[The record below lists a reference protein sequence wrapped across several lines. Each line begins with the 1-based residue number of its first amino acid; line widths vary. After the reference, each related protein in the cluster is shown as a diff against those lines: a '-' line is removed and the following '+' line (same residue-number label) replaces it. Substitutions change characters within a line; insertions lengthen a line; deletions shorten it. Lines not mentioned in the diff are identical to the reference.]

1 MAKQPDSRA
10 YVSNLYDFLV
20 EENAMGNVSREQFF
34 KEMQDKESA
43 KRMYDF
49 MQQRELVTKG
59 SSFETFYRPFES
71 LYASEKKKE
80 FSPESGTGLQVAPES
95 DQPVVMDGF
104 PMERETMQV
113 PQAVSEAARARP
125 QIEAA
130 PEQQAPMPPPQQ
142 QPAPTPFVTP
152 EPQAQ
157 APMPTPIL
165 PKAKEEYARQQREA
179 AQFGFPTN
187 EPLAPQQFG
196 QVQSDFPIKS
206 ANKAIAELEESRRER
221 LAGQRQKP
229 GEAPEKEIAPE
240 KAEGFFAGTRVGQF
254 LSEGAKLAGAETKKI
269 IAGAKNLP
277 ELFANTA
284 EDLSVDFATRDLEQQ
299 FKDGKISK
307 EEFDRQ
313 KQVAR
318 EMAKAS
324 LSMKAPGALP
334 TMRQIEYV
342 MDNFLDAD
350 EAEDFARKNMEEV
363 RKSVTNADKGFDN
376 LVKEGRYADAVQYAA
391 TNGIGSLPYAIAAMI
406 PYVGTPL
413 VAGVATQDK
422 YRQIQ
427 DMGVEMG
434 AKEIANAYI
443 TGAVEGITERVS
455 AGILKGA
462 GRMVA
467 KMGREAAQQTIGQAI
482 RQVTKRTLGS
492 TIEEA
497 ISEGLAQFSEN
508 IIDKVTIDPER
519 DLLQGVA
526 EAVATGAISGGGITA
541 TAGGAGLGARLIL
554 GRPAGGG
561 DGGGGTPVSAP
572 PTEPTT
578 PPIDLGTPPTA
589 TTTPP
594 TPPTG
599 EQAPAPVS
607 PFVEQRANEIAS
619 TLPTGEVTPEQA
631 AKAVDDYLDSLM
643 TVDETTGERSLPT
656 PGTEQANIYDAVT
669 IARQDIENQIVSQSK
684 QAQDATQEVEQVQP
698 KDGEPEYPGT
708 QGVENQAPTEAD
720 TGDRPVSGGMQPGT
734 EEEGQV
740 APPIQPP
747 VEPVQPPTPPPVEPT
762 PAPTAPVEPTAPT
775 PEKIAEDEAE
785 TQNILRG
792 QGEQRRSVGRYIKDG
807 IEYVRNL
814 IDQGVKGNSGE
825 IRFTDSVSVPFTYK
839 IVEAET
845 LQPSHQ
851 KGILNPLHFIW
862 EAQPKPRTDQNSIM
876 KEREFAENPRFGELG
891 EQPSAYSGAPVVNA
905 RNEVIQ
911 GNNRSAGLRIG
922 YEEGRTQYRDEL
934 MANAAK
940 FGISPEQLAGF
951 KNPVL
956 VREVNVDDKTAI
968 ELGNY
973 DVKDLESGGKVS
985 LNPIAIANRLSFNEI
1000 SRITNVLFG
1009 EGYSERE
1016 EVVDKKTGEKTITE
1030 RVVPLNIRIRKTFKQ
1045 ISPIF
1050 GLRPEQ
1056 IASITRDGELTAKGA
1071 EDLARVVQ
1079 HFLYKGG
1086 DMTLPEFFESMP
1098 YMAQEGIRKAMPA
1111 IFSVPLDKSLI
1122 TEIQDAILAY
1132 NDFETSGAGKFDSWL
1147 NQINMFAGGKTPSQ
1161 IYDPTVLA
1169 IAKIFAE
1176 AKTQREISDAF
1187 LQYANLVND
1196 RPATL
1201 VEPEYKGISKQEAIN
1216 QVFNEQKATKKEAGK
1231 RGDSKAAEPT
1241 KQEPTAPTT
1250 PAAKPT
1256 KPTSRTPK
1264 PPKPAKGDVGK
1275 QPTKKGPI
1283 GTVDNPGT
1291 YKAFGILYKAVGT
1304 VENSK
1309 LEILNWLR
1317 DGISQYSSAT
1327 MENALNVRTRVE
1339 QVLDKIVSLQKVAD
1353 RLGVRIGVINYDPA
1367 TKFAAVYSPYG
1378 TSEFVGDVMVNAV
1391 RAKPNSIAHELAHA
1405 AIAKAGRYYESID
1418 FTADLATIKAAI
1430 AKAEKK
1436 AASDMKAF
1444 ADRLKGVLK
1453 QAPDLQG
1460 LVEQVEKFAER
1471 YPDVNERPEEFIV
1484 ELASLLDEGL
1494 RGKIL
1499 DNSTIAKIER
1509 AVNELLAKIL
1519 GKGVL
1524 EVRFTD
1530 TTDVVNF
1537 FNAMSRGVTDG
1548 DLKSLD
1554 EALELYESGRV
1565 TDPRPTIYWKKT
1577 EIPNGP
1583 AYVKKLIKAIG
1594 DVETFAATKGVEGI
1608 VNDILAKTFGA
1619 GKYIVKF
1626 ATKLDAQKFL
1636 ESLSATATFNGRE
1649 VKIAKNV
1656 MADMMIAIN
1665 EYLKGV
1671 GGGKKGAKPV
1681 DISDVDMTADEK
1693 VDANKFNESFPP
1705 ESGTPPDVPTFEKF
1719 SISEPQSQAIDFVFA
1734 KNPAL
1739 LSIGTKQQYAKY
1751 LDQFYPDSK
1760 FKDIVYHGSLRE
1772 LKEIDKRFYVTYWTT
1787 SLDYLNSSPFWGN
1800 NQVAAIV
1807 NTKTPMYSDKPLA
1820 DVDPELASEFTA
1832 PRYTPDQYD
1841 SVIGVD
1847 AGQERFGGK
1856 TIAVKNNFADT
1867 HILGTQKDL
1876 DLFRDF
1882 VKKQKKSKLGIFSK
1896 FFSNESLLFSALE
1909 EAYDES
1915 IQTYEPLFA
1924 TVTVPDAANQD
1935 NLAGLADVQK
1945 ARVLHERTNALP
1957 NIAALQVAVSESP
1970 QALYS
1975 LYENVMQ
1982 KVRTLQN
1989 GVIEKTDAAKAIF
2002 AAAFQGK
2009 MVNAEAMMDPLR
2021 VLDPVFDAS
2030 HNGAYMY
2037 SGQDAAAILL
2047 NSDAGQQFLQDL
2059 SEGRR
2064 SPAFEQQAQSV
2075 LNVFGLDAA
2084 TFFDNVYAAQQAF
2097 GTAKDP
2103 MQGIM
2108 AAEKTL
2114 QSKDSLLASALGLG
2128 QATKAEA
2135 KAMEALLPLGVPI
2148 RVQSTGNDRL
2158 DSRADAM
2165 AMALGMDRGL
2175 ARLVLRQLAGKHI
2188 DSPMADNAVT
2198 DAIDLTDATFYDQ
2211 LAMMTDMRD
2220 IAEMGAMFSLLP
2232 SSKYSDRSWYDSAK
2246 KYVHSELAIGTPDKD
2261 IVAALKG
2268 MYSGGLNDFDYKDFF
2283 AEVAG
2288 RPYRS
2293 ANTDMEDGS
2302 AAVFAFLRS
2311 LARLKFGDAKMQ
2323 LPAIKKFA
2331 RDTAYDIDYDF
2342 GNDLAPVRKIQRDL
2356 EKKGGFLFDASK
2368 AGYQKM
2374 QLYMS
2379 AAAFEMQKF
2388 SDRYV
2393 GKKKT
2398 MTQDGFKDSFISRLT
2413 RSKVGSVNEFN
2424 HFLVAMH
2431 KPEREA
2437 RRVDIQE
2444 RLIERMYN
2452 VIMGDVLP
2460 AGTTPTPLFATE
2472 WADMLVEMEN
2482 AVNAITDPK
2491 AKKMAA
2497 YKLGRFKKETDN
2509 LQLAYDAKSN
2519 ADMYF
2524 ADYLASKGI
2533 ANPGS
2538 VTPAQA
2544 KAMPEFADHA
2554 VFMSEF
2560 KSMQQEYLDILL
2572 NTGQI
2577 NQERYD
2583 HLTNGTSTESGVVW
2597 ENYVPLVYDEF
2608 AFRDELGYP
2617 ITNGEKKA
2625 NFFIRGIT
2633 RVGKKLPLIRQM
2645 YKKPELTATDIEK
2658 PTEVLFHRMITA
2670 IRSKHRNDAIKSTAA
2685 MLLETNDPK
2694 YRVLSSRMSSA
2705 KDRYGNVSFTDLI
2718 SERVK
2723 RQTVT
2728 FYEGGKKKY
2737 LFFADPNDRIMAKMK
2752 AGQEAP
2758 SGFEQIMR
2766 HVNNMSRGL
2775 FTFLRPSFIVNSL
2788 IRDVQEAFVNIQV
2801 EGNTYSTQSIA
2812 PGGTNYKQFKKKLIK
2827 SYVKNYGTS
2836 FKFLTAPMFKKD
2848 PKMVAYYEELQR
2860 MGGLMSWSFDSM
2872 QMVADQINNVKEN
2885 IDYAERYANGR
2896 TTLEKG
2902 RKFLS
2907 NVFVESVHNVSNAT
2921 ETVARLATYSAMRDL
2936 GIDPVIAATAAKNV
2950 TVNFEKKGAAR
2961 SVRTANML
2969 WLFLNPSIQGIRKT
2983 GKQLATPEG
2992 RKALMAYAVITGAA
3006 RGLLLNSPA
3015 LAGFFG
3021 GEEEEEKVKSNLET
3035 YLYSKYVGETK
3046 VMFPNP
3052 LDPDNPLLL
3061 PKPYGG
3067 FRVSAALGEGAA
3079 DLIAGVRTRADVT
3092 DNFLS
3097 QIKGAI
3103 DPIAGTASYVNQW
3116 TSVLPMPIL
3125 HPVVESMA
3133 NIDHNGR
3140 MILFDQGGSFDYL
3153 KANRSTS
3160 NLARDI
3166 ARGVF
3171 KHTPGHMDI
3180 SPTSLEHVFESYIDL
3195 GPAQIIKNSAKVVNE
3210 FFEAKDKPT
3219 AERVKDLAVET
3230 AFINR
3235 VFYNDNISE
3244 DDRNDLY
3251 NYLSMSKEPL
3261 GRWNEEKVKYA
3272 QRAIFLARE
3281 KGLVNERVLQA
3292 SLDDLIS
3299 QITLGG
3305 KLTQKV
3311 PGQNLTWLDWYSAMA
3326 DPEGNIGEERLME
3339 KVYKMYEE
3347 AGSPKQE

>member
-20 EENAMGNVSREQFF
+20 EEKAMGNVSREQFF

-49 MQQRELVTKG
+49 MQQRELVTPG

-80 FSPESGTGLQVAPES
+80 FSPDSGTGLQVAPES
-95 DQPVVMDGF
+95 DQPLVMDGF

-113 PQAVSEAARARP
+113 PQAVREAAAERP
-125 QIEAA
+125 QMEVA
-130 PEQQAPMPPPQQ
+130 PEEQAPMPPPQQ
-142 QPAPTPFVTP
+142 QPAPIPFVTP
-152 EPQAQ
+152 EAQAQ
-157 APMPTPIL
+157 APTPTPIL
-165 PKAKEEYARQQREA
+165 PKAKEEYARQQKEA
-179 AQFGFPTN
+179 AQFGFPSN
-187 EPLAPQQFG
+187 EPLTPQQFG

-240 KAEGFFAGTRVGQF
+240 KVEGFFAGTRVGQF
-254 LSEGAKLAGAETKKI
+254 FSETSRKAGAETKKI
-269 IAGAKNLP
+269 IAGAMNLP
-277 ELFANTA
+277 ELFANTID
-284 EDLSVDFATRDLEQQ
+284 DLLVDFATRDLEQQ

-307 EEFDRQ
+307 EEFERQ
-313 KQVAR
+313 KQDAR
-318 EMAKAS
+318 KRVEAAS
-324 LSMKAPGALP
+324 SIRSPYAPP
-334 TMRQIEYV
+334 NYRQVEYV

-350 EAEDFARKNMEEV
+350 EAEEYARKNLEKV
-363 RKSVTNADKGFDN
+363 QKSITNADKGYDA

-427 DMGVEMG
+427 DMGVDIG

-455 AGILKGA
+455 GGIMKGA
-462 GRMVA
+462 GRLIA
-467 KMGREAAQQTIGQAI
+467 KLGKEAAQQTIGQAI
-482 RQVTKRTLGS
+482 KQITKRTIGS
-492 TIEEA
+492 SIEEGL
-497 ISEGLAQFSEN
+497 SEFSAQLAEN
-508 IIDKVTIDPER
+508 IVDKLTIDPER
-519 DLLQGVA
+519 DLTQGLA
-526 EAVATGAISGGGITA
+526 EAGVTGGLTGGGITA
-541 TAGGAGLGARLIL
+541 TAGAAGLGLRAV
-554 GRPAGGG
+554 AGKGG
-561 DGGGGTPVSAP
+561 DGSGGTPVSAP

-578 PPIDLGTPPTA
+578 PPTDLGTPPTA
-589 TTTPP
+589 PP

-720 TGDRPVSGGMQPGT
+720 TGNRPVSGGMQPGT

-740 APPIQPP
+740 APPAEPP
-747 VEPVQPPTPPPVEPT
+747 VEPIQPPTPPVEPT
-762 PAPTAPVEPTAPT
+762 PAPTAPTTPTAPT

-792 QGEQRRSVGRYIKDG
+792 QGEQRRSEGRYVKDG
-807 IEYVRNL
+807 IEYVRNPV
-814 IDQGVKGNSGE
+814 DEGQKGNAGE
-825 IRFTDSVSVPFTYK
+825 LRFADNISVAFNYK
-839 IVEAET
+839 VVEAET
-845 LQPSHQ
+845 LQPSHK
-851 KGILNPLHFIW
+851 KGVLNPLHFIW
-862 EAQPKPRTDQNSIM
+862 EAQPKARTDQNSIM
-876 KEREFAENPRFGELG
+876 KERDFAENPRFGELG

-911 GNNRSAGLRIG
+911 RNNASAGIIIG
-922 YEEGRTQYRDEL
+922 YEEGRTRYREDLTNNIE
-934 MANAAK
+934 K
-940 FGISPEQLAGF
+940 FGFTKDYLAGF

-973 DVKDLESGGKVS
+973 DVKDLESGGKVR
-985 LNPIAIANRLSFNEI
+985 LNPIAIANRLSFKDMGKI
-1000 SRITNVLFG
+1000 LTVLFG
-1009 EGYSERE
+1009 EGYSTRE
-1016 EVVDKKTGEKTITE
+1016 VVVDKKTGAKTVVE
-1030 RVVPLNIRIRKTFKQ
+1030 RNVPLGNRLQQTFKQ
-1045 ISPIF
+1045 IYPIF

-1056 IASITRDGELTAKGA
+1056 LASITANGELTAKGA
-1071 EDLARVVQ
+1071 EELGRVVQ

-1132 NDFETSGAGKFDSWL
+1132 NDFETSGIARFDNWL
-1147 NQINMFAGGKTPSQ
+1147 NQINMFAGGKTPLQ

-1169 IAKIFAE
+1169 IAKTFAE
-1176 AKTQREISDAF
+1176 AKTQREISDVF

-1241 KQEPTAPTT
+1241 KEEPTT
-1250 PAAKPT
+1250 PTAKPAKPTSRTAKPT
-1256 KPTSRTPK
+1256 KPAT
-1264 PPKPAKGDVGK
+1264 GNVGK
-1275 QPTKKGPI
+1275 QPKKKGAI
-1283 GTVDNPGT
+1283 GTVDSPGSYSAMNIT
-1291 YKAFGILYKAVGT
+1291 YKVVGIA
-1304 VENSK
+1304 ENSK
-1309 LEILNWLR
+1309 SDILNWLKS
-1317 DGISQYSSAT
+1317 GISLYSST
-1327 MENALNVRTRVE
+1327 KKENELIVRKRVE
-1339 QVLDKIVSLQKVAD
+1339 ELLDKTASLQKVAE
-1353 RLGVRIGVINYDPA
+1353 RVGVRIGIIEYNPK
-1367 TKFAAVYSPYG
+1367 TIFAASYRPLG
-1378 TSEFVGDVMVNAV
+1378 TDDLAGTIMINAV
-1391 RAKPNSIAHELAHA
+1391 DADINTVAHELAHA
-1405 AIAKAGRYYESID
+1405 AIRKAGKYYEDID
-1418 FTADLATIKAAI
+1418 FTADPATVIEAI
-1430 AKAEKK
+1430 ELQR
-1436 AASDMKAF
+1436 SQVQYDMKKLANT
-1444 ADRLKGVLK
+1444 LKGVLK
-1453 QAPDLQG
+1453 QVPDLQA
-1460 LVEQVEKFAER
+1460 LVEQVEKFTER
-1471 YPDVNERPEEFIV
+1471 YGDEKDRPEEFIV

-1499 DNSTIAKIER
+1499 DNSAIARIER

-1524 EVRFTD
+1524 EVRFTE
-1530 TTDVVNF
+1530 TTDVINF
-1537 FNAMSRGVTDG
+1537 FNALSRGVTDG
-1548 DLKSLD
+1548 DLKSL
-1554 EALELYESGRV
+1554 EQALELYESYPY
-1565 TDPRPTIYWKKT
+1565 TYLRPTIYWKKVG
-1577 EIPNGP
+1577 IRNGRE
-1583 AYVKKLIKAIG
+1583 YVKQLIEAIG
-1594 DVETFAATKGVEGI
+1594 DVETFAAEKGVEGI
-1608 VNDILAKTFGA
+1608 VNDILAKTFGP

-1656 MADMMIAIN
+1656 MADMMVAIN
-1665 EYLKGV
+1665 EYLKGI

-1693 VDANKFNESFPP
+1693 TDANKFNESFPP
-1705 ESGTPPDVPTFEKF
+1705 ESGEDVK
-1719 SISEPQSQAIDFVFA
+1719 
-1734 KNPAL
+1734 
-1739 LSIGTKQQYAKY
+1739 LSITEQ
-1751 LDQFYPDSK
+1751 
-1760 FKDIVYHGSLRE
+1760 
-1772 LKEIDKRFYVTYWTT
+1772 
-1787 SLDYLNSSPFWGN
+1787 
-1800 NQVAAIV
+1800 
-1807 NTKTPMYSDKPLA
+1807 NTA
-1820 DVDPELASEFTA
+1820 E
-1832 PRYTPDQYD
+1832 
-1841 SVIGVD
+1841 
-1847 AGQERFGGK
+1847 
-1856 TIAVKNNFADT
+1856 
-1867 HILGTQKDL
+1867 
-1876 DLFRDF
+1876 
-1882 VKKQKKSKLGIFSK
+1882 
-1896 FFSNESLLFSALE
+1896 ALE
-1909 EAYDES
+1909 KAYDES
-1915 IQTYEPLFA
+1915 IKTYEPLFA

-1935 NLAGLADVQK
+1935 NLAGLADVEK
-1945 ARVLHERTNALP
+1945 ARVLHERTNTLP

-2059 SEGRR
+2059 AEGRR

-2075 LNVFGLDAA
+2075 LKVFGLDTA
-2084 TFFDNVYAAQQAF
+2084 TFFDNVYTAQQAF
-2097 GTAKDP
+2097 GTAKDNI
-2103 MQGIM
+2103 QGIS

-2135 KAMEALLPLGVPI
+2135 KAMEALLPLGAPL

-2165 AMALGMDRGL
+2165 AMALGIDRGL
-2175 ARLVLRQLAGKHI
+2175 ARFALKQLAGKHI

-2220 IAEMGAMFSLLP
+2220 IAEMGTMFSLLP
-2232 SSKYSDRSWYDSAK
+2232 SSKYSDRPWYDSAK

-2293 ANTDMEDGS
+2293 TNTDMEDGS

-2398 MTQDGFKDSFISRLT
+2398 MTQAGFKDSFISRLT

-2444 RLIERMYN
+2444 RLIERMYE
-2452 VIMGDVLP
+2452 VIMKELAP
-2460 AGTTPTPLFATE
+2460 LATAPTLFATQSN
-2472 WADMLVEMEN
+2472 DMVVEMQN
-2482 AVNAITDPK
+2482 AVDAIPDGRQ
-2491 AKKMAA
+2491 KKMAE
-2497 YKLGRFKKETDN
+2497 YKLNRFKKEVDN
-2509 LQLAYDAKSN
+2509 LQIAYDAKSN

-2544 KAMPEFADHA
+2544 KAMPEFSDTVLPSGEIIPGHTT
-2554 VFMSEF
+2554 FMAEF
-2560 KSMQQEYLDILL
+2560 KAMQKEYLNILL
-2572 NTGQI
+2572 DTGQI
-2577 NQERYD
+2577 NKERYD
-2583 HLTNGTSTESGVVW
+2583 HLVYGTSTESGVVW

-2670 IRSKHRNDAIKSTAA
+2670 IRLKHRNDALKSTAA

-2694 YRVLSSRMSSA
+2694 YRVLSSRMSST

-2788 IRDVQEAFVNIQV
+2788 IRDVQEAFVNIRV

-2812 PGGTNYKQFKKKLIK
+2812 PGGTNYKQFKNKLRN

-2836 FKFLTAPMFKKD
+2836 LKFLTAPMFKKD
-2848 PKMVAYYEELQR
+2848 PKMVGYYEELQR

-2902 RKFLS
+2902 KKFLS

-2921 ETVARLATYSAMRDL
+2921 ETIARLATYSAMRDL

-2950 TVNFEKKGAAR
+2950 TVNFEKKGAAK

-3052 LDPDNPLLL
+3052 LDPNNPFLI

-3067 FRVSAALGEGAA
+3067 FRVSAALGEGAV
-3079 DLIAGVRTRADVT
+3079 DLIAGVKTRADVT

-3097 QIKGAI
+3097 QVKGAI

-3244 DDRNDLY
+3244 EDRNDLY

-3311 PGQNLTWLDWYSAMA
+3311 PGQNITWLDWYSAMA

-3347 AGSPKQE
+3347 AGSPKQK